1 MSVVLGTRGSSLALA
16 QTLLVKQALERV
28 PSSGK
33 IETKVIRTTGDQ
45 RLDISLSQPASPQG
59 LFTKELEQALLEG
72 EIDVA
77 VHSLKDLPTSL
88 PEGLE
93 LAAVLARHDPVDILI
108 SKKPFAL
115 GSLPGGAI
123 LATSSPRRS
132 RQITFLRPDLKV
144 IEVRGNVTTRIDR
157 LCREPGWHG
166 LVLAKAGIERLGL
179 SKGPGAFDYKNELLF
194 VSELTEILPAV
205 GQGAIGLEIA
215 AKNFSVRAMLEGVN
229 DQPTWYCVQVERE
242 VLRLLGGGC
251 QLPLGV
257 RTRLRGSTL
266 HLEAIVFDEAGRP
279 RSGMVS
285 GVFKSVQGAVTALL
299 DQIYGNGR

>member
-16 QTLLVKQALERV
+16 QTLLVQQALERLPASDPV
-28 PSSGK
+28 
-33 IETKVIRTTGDQ
+33 ETKVIRTTGDQ
-45 RLDISLSQPASPQG
+45 RLDISLSRPALPQG
-59 LFTKELEQALLEG
+59 LFTKELEEALLRG

-77 VHSLKDLPTSL
+77 VHSLKDLPTTL
-88 PEGLE
+88 PPDLE

-108 SKKPFAL
+108 SKKHFTL
-115 GSLPGGAI
+115 GTLPPSAM

-132 RQITFLRPDLKV
+132 RQITFLRPDLEV
-144 IEVRGNVTTRIDR
+144 VEVRGNITTRIER
-157 LCREPGWHG
+157 FCREPEWHG

-179 SKGPGAFDYKNELLF
+179 SNGAGALIYKNEQLF
-194 VSELTEILPAV
+194 VTELIEILPAV

-215 AKNFSVRAMLEGVN
+215 AKKVSVRALLEGVN
-229 DQPTWYCVQVERE
+229 DQTTWYCVQVERE

-257 RTRLRGSTL
+257 RTRLRGSSL
-266 HLEAIVFDEAGRP
+266 HLEAIVFDKAGRP

-285 GVFKSVQGAVTALL
+285 GVFKSVQAAATALL